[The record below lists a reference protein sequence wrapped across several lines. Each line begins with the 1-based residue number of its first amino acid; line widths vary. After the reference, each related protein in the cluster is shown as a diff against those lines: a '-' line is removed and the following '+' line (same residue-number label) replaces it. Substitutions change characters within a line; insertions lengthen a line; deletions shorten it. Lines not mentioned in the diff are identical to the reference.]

1 MSLVKINSERNYNY
15 FLDHEKYNENQVN
28 KSASG
33 VYDTAAIA
41 CDSAAGSQVGKRVLE
56 QDGSVVD
63 AAIASLLCNGLSN
76 AQSMGIGG
84 GFFMLHYSRKDEK
97 ITVIDARET
106 APAASAS
113 GMYRTNLN
121 AKTKGGLSIGVPGE
135 IKGYWLAHKMF
146 GNLKWSKLFQP
157 AIEMCNNGFQLPAS
171 QAKCLKYCET
181 KIFDSQQLREI
192 FVNRINNEIY
202 KTNSII
208 KLPKL
213 AKTLDTLAREGESA
227 FYNGSLTDTIVNEI
241 QSNGGIITKADLQSY
256 TCKIREP
263 VTYKLKNN
271 FLLNSAPGPSC
282 GLLLNFILA
291 VLDGYNYD
299 QFSLDT
305 DEDSAL
311 FYHRFTE
318 ACKFAFGM
326 RCLVGDNDFYDA
338 KDFTNRLTDP
348 EVVKEYRGR
357 IDDYKV
363 HPQSYYGS
371 TNFVTDHGT
380 AHTSIVG
387 PNGDAVAVT
396 SSINL
401 FFGSKVMGD
410 KTGIIYNNQMDDF
423 SEDCSDCN
431 SFSLPNYQ
439 INYVEPNKRPVS
451 SMTPLIVLDDSKDVR
466 LVCGSSGGTR
476 IITSTALTAAS
487 NLYLKKDIAQSVND
501 FRLHHQLCPNDILY
515 EDGFDPNV
523 LERLSSCGHNL
534 INFGHGGST
543 VQAIERLDDGRWQ
556 AVCDS
561 RKGGSPSGY

>member
-1 MSLVKINSERNYNY
+1 
-15 FLDHEKYNENQVN
+15 
-28 KSASG
+28 
-33 VYDTAAIA
+33 
-41 CDSAAGSQVGKRVLE
+41 
-56 QDGSVVD
+56 
-63 AAIASLLCNGLSN
+63 
-76 AQSMGIGG
+76 MGIGG

-121 AKTKGGLSIGVPGE
+121 SKTKGGLSIGVPGE

-213 AKTLDTLAREGESA
+213 AKTLETLAREGESA

-291 VLDGYNYD
+291 ILDG
-299 QFSLDT
+299 QL
-305 DEDSAL
+305 L
-311 FYHRFTE
+311 
-318 ACKFAFGM
+318 
-326 RCLVGDNDFYDA
+326 
-338 KDFTNRLTDP
+338 
-348 EVVKEYRGR
+348 
-357 IDDYKV
+357 
-363 HPQSYYGS
+363 
-371 TNFVTDHGT
+371 
-380 AHTSIVG
+380 
-387 PNGDAVAVT
+387 AV
-396 SSINL
+396 N
-401 FFGSKVMGD
+401 
-410 KTGIIYNNQMDDF
+410 
-423 SEDCSDCN
+423 
-431 SFSLPNYQ
+431 
-439 INYVEPNKRPVS
+439 
-451 SMTPLIVLDDSKDVR
+451 
-466 LVCGSSGGTR
+466 
-476 IITSTALTAAS
+476 
-487 NLYLKKDIAQSVND
+487 
-501 FRLHHQLCPNDILY
+501 
-515 EDGFDPNV
+515 
-523 LERLSSCGHNL
+523 
-534 INFGHGGST
+534 
-543 VQAIERLDDGRWQ
+543 
-556 AVCDS
+556 
-561 RKGGSPSGY
+561 